1 MRRGDLER
9 LVLEKPRVG
18 LKIIDALSERLVR
31 YESRIEDLSL
41 KDAPA
46 RLASLILHLIELE
59 GVVTRTG
66 TKIPTRYTHEQLAA
80 MIGARRETVT
90 KAFTRLQEIGAVE
103 LKRRRIHVRDPE
115 ALELAAGKRS
125 QYSSVL

>member
-1 MRRGDLER
+1 
-9 LVLEKPRVG
+9 V
-18 LKIIDALSERLVR
+18 
-31 YESRIEDLSL
+31 
-41 KDAPA
+41 
-46 RLASLILHLIELE
+46 ASLILHLTGLE
-59 GVVTRTG
+59 GVVTHTG

-90 KAFTRLQEIGAVE
+90 KAFTRLQDIGAVE

-125 QYSSVL
+125 LYSSVL